1 MRMEFHKTV
10 EEQVETLKFNTKSYS
25 GLESCFG
32 QVFLN
37 QTLGWGSECF

>member
-1 MRMEFHKTV
+1 MPMEFPKTV
-10 EEQVETLKFNTKSYS
+10 EEQVETLKFNTTSHC

-37 QTLGWGSECF
+37 QTLGGGPECF